1 MGFVF
6 MCCKETKVAEA
17 RKKVSHTV
25 VQSFRCEFLRTSI
38 EGCLSIYHTYS
49 MAPKARKAPSMTA
62 KAMKAMKGMKAMM
75 TTGVKV
81 MKAKAMKPN
90 KKAMKKS
97 MTAMKAK
104 KVEMKVQTRFEIV
117 VSICRRCRAAQEIVR
132 VQAPVLTL
140 REYYCLQCGSPVE
153 LHGVVID

>member
-1 MGFVF
+1 
-6 MCCKETKVAEA
+6 
-17 RKKVSHTV
+17 
-25 VQSFRCEFLRTSI
+25 
-38 EGCLSIYHTYS
+38 
-49 MAPKARKAPSMTA
+49 MAPKAMKANRMAS
-62 KAMKAMKGMKAMM
+62 KAMKAMTAMKAMK
-75 TTGVKV
+75 TTALKV

-140 REYYCLQCGSPVE
+140 LEYYCTQCGSPVE
-153 LHGVVID
+153 LHGVVIE